1 LELAEENRTAV
12 RRLVQS
18 VVIAQ
23 GNIFIRDLLRRMKI
37 PMGVRKEQF
46 EANLLQAVDAGQIGI
61 DDVTK
66 WLEEVEGW
74 GEQSVYLYNVSKTI
88 EDDPLWK
95 SVESVKRTLSPGH
108 RELWNAKSLEFPDT
122 WKLTG
127 ISYDDRSLRYIWHRR
142 LETLVRRPDKDRR
155 EEIDGE
161 TYEFKAYLVRD
172 DRSVLRFVL
181 QLEKRLAAVFM
192 QIPAVGNAHADALNM
207 VRDATK
213 QLVNWG
219 VLKTFGASNVI
230 KNLDQAALHDAVG
243 AKVKSKKTR
252 LSHASNYVEFANTS
266 EKGSYSQSAPVRSVR
281 LAVKPGNFAGS
292 TGIFLYTARTHT
304 SAERLVT
311 FEIFGEESRI
321 LLRAQLKAEEVWD
334 ILDLLRNYEQ

>member
-1 LELAEENRTAV
+1 
-12 RRLVQS
+12 
-18 VVIAQ
+18 
-23 GNIFIRDLLRRMKI
+23 
-37 PMGVRKEQF
+37 
-46 EANLLQAVDAGQIGI
+46 
-61 DDVTK
+61 
-66 WLEEVEGW
+66 
-74 GEQSVYLYNVSKTI
+74 
-88 EDDPLWK
+88 
-95 SVESVKRTLSPGH
+95 
-108 RELWNAKSLEFPDT
+108 
-122 WKLTG
+122 
-127 ISYDDRSLRYIWHRR
+127 
-142 LETLVRRPDKDRR
+142 
-155 EEIDGE
+155 
-161 TYEFKAYLVRD
+161 
-172 DRSVLRFVL
+172 
-181 QLEKRLAAVFM
+181 
-192 QIPAVGNAHADALNM
+192 
-207 VRDATK
+207 
-213 QLVNWG
+213 
-219 VLKTFGASNVI
+219 LKTFGASNVI